1 MGFVLVRA
9 RHSMCPVMRPLP
21 DDIAALVRSIAA
33 KRPTRSVLVVSH
45 HLDGLLRIQVSGLLH
60 PETELGSLRFWSL
73 APTDSWPKPIT
84 CGELSSVLATRF
96 TPSEEFPSSVAVPH
110 HCGRCPLVVLS
121 LHCRL
126 EDIAAFPFDIF
137 TCQQAAVAV
146 ASLAAEAA

>member
-73 APTDSWPKPIT
+73 APTDSRPKPTT
-84 CGELSSVLATRF
+84 CGELSSVPATRF
-96 TPSEEFPSSVAVPH
+96 TPFEEFPSSVAVLH
-110 HCGRCPLVVLS
+110 HCSRCPLVVLS
-121 LHCRL
+121 LQCRS
-126 EDIAAFPFDIF
+126 EDIAAFRIDPF
-137 TCQQAAVAV
+137 TCQQAAVAIT
-146 ASLAAEAA
+146 SLAAEAA